1 MAADDLTF
9 PRPDDAD
16 DVHATF
22 IASQLRASYD
32 ATPSHDAAH
41 VARVSRAVLTAAMHA
56 PASDLATAPR
66 SRGVRPRWWWGAAA
80 AALFMAVLTRP
91 WRPDV
96 AQRHADSA
104 MASSAMDYGAR
115 DSMNPTDGPAVSGR
129 TSEEEGGTVRFE
141 FTLPAS
147 ARAVSLVGDF
157 NGWDAGVTPMVRD
170 RSGRTWSARVPLEP
184 GRHEY
189 AFVVDGQRWVLDPL
203 APQVP
208 DAGFGPTNA
217 VVVASEGAP

>member
-9 PRPDDAD
+9 PRPDDTD

-32 ATPSHDAAH
+32 AMPAHDAAH
-41 VARVSRAVLTAAMHA
+41 VARVSRAVLAAAMHA
-56 PASDLATAPR
+56 PSSDLATAPR

-96 AQRHADSA
+96 TQHHADAA
-104 MASSAMDYGAR
+104 MAATVG
-115 DSMNPTDGPAVSGR
+115 DSIGPIDERSISGR
-129 TSEEEGGTVRFE
+129 TSEEQGGTVRFE
-141 FTLPAS
+141 FTLPAT
-147 ARAVSLVGDF
+147 ARNVALVGDF
-157 NGWDAGVTPMVRD
+157 NGWDAGATPMVRD

-189 AFVVDGQRWVLDPL
+189 AFVVDGQRWLVDPL

-217 VVVASEGAP
+217 VVVDIEGTP

>member
-9 PRPDDAD
+9 PRPDDTD

-22 IASQLRASYD
+22 IASQLRASYG
-32 ATPSHDAAH
+32 ATPAHDDAH
-41 VARVSRAVLTAAMHA
+41 VARVSRAVLAAAMHA
-56 PASDLATAPR
+56 PSGDLAAAPR
-66 SRGVRPRWWWGAAA
+66 SRGARPRWWWGAAA

-96 AQRHADSA
+96 TQRHADAA
-104 MASSAMDYGAR
+104 MAATVG
-115 DSMNPTDGPAVSGR
+115 DSIGLIDERSISGR
-129 TSEEEGGTVRFE
+129 TTEEQGGTVRFE
-141 FTLPAS
+141 FTLPAT
-147 ARAVSLVGDF
+147 ARNVALVGDF
-157 NGWDAGVTPMVRD
+157 NGWDAGATPMVRD

-189 AFVVDGQRWVLDPL
+189 AFVVDGQRWLVDPL

-217 VVVASEGAP
+217 VVVDIEGTP

>member
-9 PRPDDAD
+9 PRPDDLD

-32 ATPSHDAAH
+32 ATPAHDATH
-41 VARVSRAVLTAAMHA
+41 VARVSRAVLAAAMHA
-56 PASDLATAPR
+56 PSGDLAATPR

-80 AALFMAVLTRP
+80 AALFMTVLTRP

-104 MASSAMDYGAR
+104 LTSSAS
-115 DSMNPTDGPAVSGR
+115 DSMDPTNEPIVSGR

-141 FTLPAS
+141 FTLPAT

-170 RSGRTWSARVPLEP
+170 RSGRTWSARIPLEP

-189 AFVVDGQRWVLDPL
+189 AFVVDGQRWVVDPL

-217 VVVASEGAP
+217 VVVDIEGTP